1 MIIVVGKKNFER
13 HLVALHADA
22 MKRVDGE
29 LAGIKSVV
37 DLSARVKTLR
47 EEVEKL
53 ERDKAVQEDEI
64 ERREREIE
72 HKIGLERKRQEFELE
87 SGKRD
92 AVLKVREE
100 NLKADRDRFAEQMKF
115 HNDRFTA
122 EVGYLKEMLS
132 EIVQRLPSAE
142 FTVGATVTPAKR
154 GR

>member
-1 MIIVVGKKNFER
+1 MIIVVGKKNFEK
-13 HLVALHADA
+13 HLVTLHADA

-37 DLSARVKTLR
+37 DLSSRVKELR
-47 EEVEKL
+47 DDVAKL
-53 ERDKAVQEDEI
+53 ERDKAAQEDEI
-64 ERREREIE
+64 DRREREIE
-72 HKIGLERKRQEFELE
+72 HKIGLERKRQAFELE
-87 SGKRD
+87 SGTRD

-132 EIVQRLPSAE
+132 EIVKRLPSAE
-142 FTVGATVTPAKR
+142 FTVDATVAPKR